1 MTEIF
6 SDIIIIDKKEFQD
19 WTDNDKIDIDEII
32 EFDNKML
39 IKFKAESSLACVA
52 SNKIF
57 MVEIHSYEVTTAIV
71 NIALAAAVTAYAI
84 IH

>member
-1 MTEIF
+1 
-6 SDIIIIDKKEFQD
+6 
-19 WTDNDKIDIDEII
+19 
-32 EFDNKML
+32 ML